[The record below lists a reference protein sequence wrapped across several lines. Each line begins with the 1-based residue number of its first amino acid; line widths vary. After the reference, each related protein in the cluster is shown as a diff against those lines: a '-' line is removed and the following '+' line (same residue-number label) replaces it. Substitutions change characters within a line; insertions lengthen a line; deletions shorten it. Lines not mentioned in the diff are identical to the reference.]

1 MTSNG
6 QAIDHLVIAV
16 RDLDRAAAR
25 YEALGFT
32 LTPRA
37 QHAWG
42 TANRLVQFR
51 GRNFIELLEIDRP
64 ELIPNSDLGGGP
76 PQFGFG
82 AFNREFLARREGFS
96 MLVLQGTDSRADV
109 ARFEAAGLD
118 TYPPFDFGRK
128 ATLPDGTVVEV
139 AFSLAFATH
148 KDIPDAAF
156 FTCHNRFPENF
167 WKPDFAA
174 HVNGAEAITEV
185 VMVAERPGKH
195 GAFLAGFSGGA
206 ATPTDGGI
214 AVACGPHRLTV
225 LTAETLARHYPAEA
239 ADLSNGP
246 YLAGFVIEGT
256 AVEPGLTP
264 SAEAAGTFITW
275 RRP

>member
-1 MTSNG
+1 VTDSG
-6 QAIDHLVIAV
+6 QTIDHIVIAV
-16 RDLDRAAAR
+16 RDLDRIAAR

-64 ELIPNSDLGGGP
+64 ELIPDPDP

-82 AFNREFLARREGFS
+82 AFNRDFLARREGFS

-118 TYPPFDFGRK
+118 TYPSFDFGRK
-128 ATLPDGTVVEV
+128 ATLPDGAVVEV

-148 KDIPDAAF
+148 EAIPDAAF

-167 WKPDFAA
+167 WKPEFAV
-174 HVNGAEAITEV
+174 HENGGEAITEV
-185 VMVAERPGKH
+185 VMVADKPGDH
-195 GAFLAGFSGGA
+195 TAFLAGFSGGA
-206 ATPTDGGI
+206 ATPADGGI
-214 AVACGPHRLTV
+214 AVTCGPHRVTV
-225 LTAETLARHYPAEA
+225 LSAEALARHYPGEA

-246 YLAGFVIEGT
+246 YLAGFVIEGAAIEPTLT
-256 AVEPGLTP
+256 A
-264 SAEAAGTFITW
+264 SAEAADAFIAW